1 MEYIDDYEGPI
12 KIQRIVHLAKVSGNE
27 EVVETAIKLVMK
39 ETSNV
44 ALYED
49 LIAYMSTLNPAK
61 AQSLADEGWVE
72 NTEANNRKFE
82 QSWAQGLSDLAY
94 LSANDIAQAYKKYT
108 EHFIST
114 GEFKTAQRYASRSQ
128 DRGSGHLN
136 QEIGYTLRTSW
147 LAVLDQSWA
156 YGRTLASK
164 LYLSEERTDSI
175 EYTKLGIILG
185 VAMMATKEYANA
197 TAVFLTLDSLAGQS
211 GPSDLA
217 SASDVGI
224 YVALTALATLPR
236 GQLQYMAQKDPVFTA
251 LTKGR
256 AKWARTLVSAFV
268 NAQYNQ
274 LFDVWAQH
282 EQEMEADPFI
292 HRVIKDIYAQLRTRV
307 LHQYINVFSQV
318 GMSQMAREFRVSEKE
333 LVRELLESQTD
344 AVIVDYKNGVIQAN
358 KKDGLQSVVDK
369 TKKLS
374 QDFCTNAS
382 VVLWSL
388 EARGPVSQGHRDHR
402 LL

>member
-1 MEYIDDYEGPI
+1 MEYIEDYEGPI
-12 KIQRIVHLAKVSGNE
+12 KVQRIVHHAKVSGNE
-27 EVVETAIKLVMK
+27 EVVEAAINLVKK

-44 ALYED
+44 PLYED
-49 LIAYMSTLNPAK
+49 LIAYMSSLNPTK
-61 AQSLADEGWVE
+61 AQSLADEGWIE
-72 NTEANNRKFE
+72 STEGNNRKFE

-94 LSANDIAQAYKKYT
+94 LSANDIAQAYKQYT

-128 DRGSGHLN
+128 DRGSGHPN
-136 QEIGYTLRTSW
+136 QEIVYTLRTSW

-164 LYLSEERTDSI
+164 LYLSDERTDSI

-185 VAMMATKEYANA
+185 VSMMVTKEYANA
-197 TAVFLTLDSLAGQS
+197 TSVFLSLDSLAGHQT

-236 GQLQYMAQKDPVFTA
+236 GQLQYMTQKDPVFTA

-256 AKWARTLVSAFV
+256 GKWARDLVSAFV
-268 NAQYNQ
+268 NAQYCQ
-274 LFDVWAQH
+274 LFDVWSQH

-292 HRVIKDIYAQLRTRV
+292 HRVIKDIYTQLRTRV

-318 GMSQMAREFRVSEKE
+318 NLSQMAREFRVSEKE

-344 AVIVDYKNGVIQAN
+344 SVVVDYKNGVIQAN

-374 QDFCTNAS
+374 QDFCTSAN

-388 EARGPVSQGHRDHR
+388 EAKAPGS
-402 LL
+402 